1 MPDYLKEIFMAYA
14 SNDGVNRYQ
23 TTDGQ
28 IFTNEMDARNHQNS
42 IDGSGSSLSGKPD
55 HFQNE
60 KERHAY
66 AYNQIVNYYNAGN
79 WDGVIKTYDAD
90 SDGAYSI
97 RNLHPLVR
105 IIVAIAMANRDG
117 NYEAAFRNAYWGQPG
132 DQSEWSKDKKTL
144 YQAALDAGKKAW
156 EKANGRAMTDADLLQ
171 LSLKE
176 LEDQIVRSIKNG
188 SVLSGN
194 KPAFV
199 YYANEWEK
207 AVGREMTK
215 EDEIRIAGKTFLKRG
230 LFGKRK

>member
-1 MPDYLKEIFMAYA
+1 MAYA

-28 IFTNEMDARNHQNS
+28 IFNNEMDARNHQNS
-42 IDGSGSSLSGKPD
+42 IDGSGSSSSGKPD

-66 AYNQIVNYYNAGN
+66 AYNQIVKYYNAGN

-90 SDGAYSI
+90 SDGSYSI

-105 IIVAIAMANRDG
+105 DMVAIAKANRDG
-117 NYEAAFRNAYWGQPG
+117 NYEAAFRSAQYGKPNKEFAEMIKNNQV
-132 DQSEWSKDKKTL
+132 TRNL

-156 EKANGRAMTDADLLQ
+156 EKANGRTMTDTDLLQ

-176 LEDQIVRSIKNG
+176 LENDIVSSVKSG

>member
-1 MPDYLKEIFMAYA
+1 MPDGYKTSDGKVFMESDNIMAK
-14 SNDGVNRYQ
+14 YQ
-23 TTDGQ
+23 AED
-28 IFTNEMDARNHQNS
+28 HQRS
-42 IDGSGSSLSGKPD
+42 LDGSGSSSGGKPD

-66 AYNQIVNYYNAGN
+66 AYNQIVRFYNAGN

-90 SDGAYSI
+90 SDGSYSI

-156 EKANGRAMTDADLLQ
+156 EKANGQTMTDTDLLQ

-176 LEDQIVRSIKNG
+176 LEDDIASCVK
-188 SVLSGN
+188 SGAVFSTGE
-194 KPAFV
+194 KAFV
-199 YYANEWEK
+199 SKANEWEK

-215 EDEIRIAGKTFLKRG
+215 EDEIRIAGKTFLKRN